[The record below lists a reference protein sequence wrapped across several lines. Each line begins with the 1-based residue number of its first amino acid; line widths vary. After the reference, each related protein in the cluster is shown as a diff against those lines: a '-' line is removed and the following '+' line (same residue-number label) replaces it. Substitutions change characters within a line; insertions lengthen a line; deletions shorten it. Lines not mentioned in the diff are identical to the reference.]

1 MPKANAN
8 KSETQKKPSAAKKL
22 QLKKHLKQL
31 EKQAEH
37 DPRKLNFFLHEE
49 IAQIKKQLE
58 A

>member
-1 MPKANAN
+1 MPKAKVA
-8 KSETQKKPSAAKKL
+8 KQKKLPAAKKL

-49 IAQIKKQLE
+49 IAQIKKQLS
-58 A
+58 